1 MVGAE
6 DGGGGGVVGGAV
18 VALMDCKKV
27 FYVMPAPRQEPQ
39 PGPARG
45 AGRGR
50 VSREVGGCT
59 HIYAVYSQYIV
70 QERERALSTLQEGA
84 AARAQARERETESAC
99 KREGEPAR
107 PVPVP
112 ELE

>member
-1 MVGAE
+1 M
-6 DGGGGGVVGGAV
+6 

-45 AGRGR
+45 AGRG
-50 VSREVGGCT
+50 SGGTKEGGGYT
-59 HIYAVYSQYIV
+59 HIYGVYSQYIV

-84 AARAQARERETESAC
+84 AAREQARERETETAC
-99 KREGEPAR
+99 EREGEPAR

-112 ELE
+112 E